1 MHWYVYEFDRN
12 YWKVGSCEELFELPS
27 NIRYLGEGPEAEK
40 EAGSYAERLNAP
52 WRD

>member
-12 YWKVGSCEELFELPS
+12 YWKVASCEEEEDLPS
-27 NIRYLGEGPEAEK
+27 NIRYFGEGPEAEK
-40 EAGSYAERLNAP
+40 EAGSYAEKLNAP